1 MDLSPAAWLG
11 ALEQALPDFSGE
23 KGVCPPLAELSGSE
37 EDDLHRWRPLLES
50 GLRTGEE
57 LRRAW
62 YTLKQRGSEMAT
74 YLGEELEGALAQTVE
89 GAGEGSRDGNTRM
102 AVVEQ
107 LEGLTLAC
115 LEKNIS
121 EWRDRSARPVG
132 LVQQRDKMTTTW
144 LLSHPTPHYSLS
156 SPIFQEGLAM
166 ALALPSPACR
176 DRLGE
181 VLGDRRVDLWG
192 DEVRCVTLAGTTFT
206 PRHDWTKMEL
216 MRMLGW
222 SQIPASC
229 EVRGLFQPLIPQE
242 ARERPE
248 VRTQTAVMVPDFR
261 LELSA
266 STPGLNL
273 LPQESVSRLAE
284 LKFTCSKT
292 HYKPGVRQHHF
303 KRAVERRADEIVK
316 EYQKKADEMDRLLGE
331 GQEDEEG

>member
-1 MDLSPAAWLG
+1 MGCVWITLLEILSISITA
-11 ALEQALPDFSGE
+11 
-23 KGVCPPLAELSGSE
+23 KNVSE
-37 EDDLHRWRPLLES
+37 DNLHQWRPLLES

-62 YTLKQRGSEMAT
+62 DKLQHRGSQMAI
-74 YLGEELEGALAQTVE
+74 YLGEEFEGALAQPVE

-107 LEGLTLAC
+107 LGSLTLAC
-115 LEKNIS
+115 LEKNIN

-132 LVQQRDKMTTTW
+132 LIQQRDKMTTTW
-144 LLSHPTPHYSLS
+144 LLSHPTPNYSLS
-156 SPIFQEGLAM
+156 TPIFQEGLAM

-176 DRLGE
+176 DSLGE

-192 DEVRCVTLAGTTFT
+192 DEVRCVTLAGATFT
-206 PRHDWTKMEL
+206 PRHDWAKMEL
-216 MRMLGW
+216 MRMLSL

-229 EVRGLFQPLIPQE
+229 EVRGLFQLLIPLE

-248 VRTQTAVMVPDFR
+248 VKTQTAVMVPDFR

-292 HYKPGVRQHHF
+292 HYKPGVRQHQF
-303 KRAVERRADEIVK
+303 KRAVERRSDEIVK
-316 EYQKKADEMDRLLGE
+316 EYQKKADDMDRLLGE
-331 GQEDEEG
+331 EGEGEGEGRG